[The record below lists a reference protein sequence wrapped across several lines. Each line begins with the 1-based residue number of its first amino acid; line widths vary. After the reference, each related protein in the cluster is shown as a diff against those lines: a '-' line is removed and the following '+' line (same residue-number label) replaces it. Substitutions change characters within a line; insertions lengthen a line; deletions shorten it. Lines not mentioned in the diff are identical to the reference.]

1 MKYFPVLKDVKV
13 VRTWSGHYD
22 QCIDVLPV
30 IDNVK
35 EVPGLTL
42 AFGFSGHGFG
52 ISPAVSI
59 ALSELIL
66 EGESKTIDISGL
78 KYDRFKSKG

>member
-1 MKYFPVLKDVKV
+1 M
-13 VRTWSGHYD
+13 
-22 QCIDVLPV
+22 
-30 IDNVK
+30 K
-35 EVPGLTL
+35 EVPGLTV

-66 EGESKTIDISGL
+66 NGKSTTIDISQL
-78 KYDRFKSKG
+78 NYDRFKAKG

>member
-1 MKYFPVLKDVKV
+1 MACCLRDATLRMP
-13 VRTWSGHYD
+13 
-22 QCIDVLPV
+22 
-30 IDNVK
+30 
-35 EVPGLTL
+35 VPGLTV

-66 EGESKTIDISGL
+66 NGKSTTIDISQL
-78 KYDRFKSKG
+78 NYDRFKAKG

>member
-1 MKYFPVLKDVKV
+1 MGKRNRPDRRGGGMPTRFGNPRSIEADHFQVQI
-13 VRTWSGHYD
+13 G
-22 QCIDVLPV
+22 CIAD
-30 IDNVK
+30 
-35 EVPGLTL
+35 

-66 EGESKTIDISGL
+66 NGKSTTIDISQL
-78 KYDRFKSKG
+78 NYDRFKAKG